1 MPSRLVD
8 GKALPPSKLAPFLLL
23 GLFAILTAAI
33 GGVTWRFYVTQ
44 KEAFERGVQ
53 TQLLTIADAK
63 VRQIAEWRKVRLGE
77 ARSIMADTFT
87 LAALQRV
94 IEGKATQ
101 PERAAVVNYLRSICA
116 NLRYA
121 GAVLVDPEGRQVL
134 WEGRRFGRCR
144 PPQGRNA
151 GSDRGRR
158 HRGAGL

>member
-8 GKALPPSKLAPFLLL
+8 GKALPPSKLAPFFLL

-44 KEAFERGVQ
+44 KEAFERGAQ

-77 ARSIMADTFT
+77 ANSIMADTFT

-94 IEGKATQ
+94 IAGKASQ
-101 PERAAVVNYLRSICA
+101 SERADVESYLRSICA
-116 NLRYA
+116 DLRYA
-121 GAVLVDPEGRQVL
+121 GPFCGIPKVAKCWRD
-134 WEGRRFGRCR
+134 
-144 PPQGRNA
+144 A
-151 GSDRGRR
+151 GSARATLRM
-158 HRGAGL
+158 

>member
-8 GKALPPSKLAPFLLL
+8 GKASPPSKLAPSLLL

-63 VRQIAEWRKVRLGE
+63 VRQIAEWRNVRLGE

-94 IEGKATQ
+94 VEGKAAQ
-101 PERAAVVNYLRSICA
+101 SERAAVVSYLRSLCE

-121 GAVLVDPEGRQVL
+121 GAVLVDPEGREVL
-134 WEGRRFGRCR
+134 SEGRRFGH
-144 PPQGRNA
+144 A
-151 GSDRGRR
+151 GHLKELRELAS
-158 HRGAGL
+158 